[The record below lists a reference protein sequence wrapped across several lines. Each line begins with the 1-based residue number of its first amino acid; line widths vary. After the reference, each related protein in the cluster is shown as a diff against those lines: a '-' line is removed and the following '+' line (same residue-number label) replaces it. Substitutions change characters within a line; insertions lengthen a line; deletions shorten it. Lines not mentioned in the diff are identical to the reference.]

1 MTTKV
6 QKWGNS
12 NAIRIPK
19 PIIKEAH
26 LSEND
31 QVEVKVESG
40 NIIICP
46 IKKHKTLKERIKGY
60 EPQKCS
66 EWDTGS
72 PKGKEIL

>member
-31 QVEVKVESG
+31 QVEVKKVRRFCE
-40 NIIICP
+40 
-46 IKKHKTLKERIKGY
+46 
-60 EPQKCS
+60 
-66 EWDTGS
+66 
-72 PKGKEIL
+72 